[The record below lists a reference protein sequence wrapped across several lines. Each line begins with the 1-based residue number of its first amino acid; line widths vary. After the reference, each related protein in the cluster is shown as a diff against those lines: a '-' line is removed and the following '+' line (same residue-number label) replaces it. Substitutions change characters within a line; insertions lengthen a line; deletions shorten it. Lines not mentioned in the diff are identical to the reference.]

1 MNLDVKNFPPQKL
14 PMSQK
19 DENWKK
25 ASLDAVIAR
34 KSRWLENN
42 KSREE
47 RIKIEQDLFEGIFDE
62 RDLKYVTDP
71 YKVGDSFPASL
82 QNMNIIRPKLNL
94 LIGEESKRPYSY
106 TVIQSNDD
114 AISEVEVEIKET
126 IADYFATIYGQNPE
140 QAELTDDQ
148 LQELEN
154 QIDKIKSRYRNPAE
168 NTAQHTLNYLKYN
181 LNLSDQFLKGW
192 GDYLKHSEEIY
203 YCGIVNGEPYFERVD
218 PRYVNYDTDPE
229 VEFIQEGDWLS
240 RRIPMT
246 ASAIYDRFYDI
257 MDESDLDE
265 VLKLVEGGVST
276 SGYSTGSTVHTKS
289 IMWKDQVPTGTYL
302 SEEHGYGLINVW
314 HGVWR
319 SYKKVGFLTYVDEDG
334 EVQEDI
340 VDETYKPDED
350 EDITWEW
357 AIEIWE
363 GYRIGSDIYVGIQP
377 IQYQSVSIDQPNAKR
392 LPYVGIPHKSRSM
405 VDIMKPL
412 QYMYIILW
420 YRLEL
425 ALARDKGK
433 VVTMDVTQIPK
444 SMGIDTNRWLHMLNA
459 LGVNL
464 VNPYEE
470 GWDIPGREGGKPAQF
485 NQFSSM
491 DLTMS
496 NVIAQYIELMNKI
509 EEMIGELSGVTRQRE
524 GTISSSELVGNVQ
537 RAVIQSSHITE
548 PLFWV
553 HNQVKKHALQALL
566 DVAKYAWAD
575 SDKKKLH
582 YFLEDSTRIFLDITD
597 SFLYSD
603 FDVFVMDPT
612 MEDRNLEI
620 LRNLLQPAMQNG
632 ATLTDAIN
640 ILTTNNLSE
649 IKRQMAEIDE
659 RRERMQQQVEQQQ
672 RQIEQSRVEAERE
685 ARNMEFEKDVLIA
698 REENQTAIEVELIKQ
713 EANLAKNSNI
723 IKDTLDTRKLQ
734 LQQEKQATEARIKSL
749 QLGETIRSNKADEE
763 LKRMQIK
770 KNSNSN
776 NKK

>member
-14 PMSQK
+14 SMSQK
-19 DENWKK
+19 DEKWKQ
-25 ASLDAVIAR
+25 ASLDAIIAR
-34 KSRWLENN
+34 KARWADDG
-42 KSREE
+42 KPRDE
-47 RIKIEQDLFEGIFDE
+47 RIRIEQDLFEGIFDE

-71 YKVGDSFPASL
+71 YKVGDTFPASL

-114 AISEVEVEIKET
+114 AISEVELEIKET
-126 IADYFATIYGQNPE
+126 IIDYYTRIYAQNPQQQE
-140 QAELTDDQ
+140 MTDDQ
-148 LQELEN
+148 INELEN
-154 QIDKIKSRYRNPAE
+154 QINKIKSKYRNPAE
-168 NTAQHTLNYLKYN
+168 NTAQHTLNYLKYK

-192 GDYLKHSEEIY
+192 KDYLINGEEIY
-203 YCGIVNGEPYFERVD
+203 FCGIVNGEPYFERVN
-218 PRYVNYDTDPE
+218 PRYCEYDTDPE
-229 VEFIQEGDWLS
+229 IEFIEDGDWFV

-246 ASAIYDRFYDI
+246 PSAIYDRFYDI
-257 MDESDLDE
+257 MDESDLDK
-265 VLKLVEGGVST
+265 VLQLAD
-276 SGYSTGSTVHTKS
+276 SGAPSYGSGSQVNTKS
-289 IMWKDQVPTGTYL
+289 IIWRDQLPVNSYL
-302 SEEHGYGLINVW
+302 GEEYGYNLINVW
-314 HGVWR
+314 HGTWR
-319 SYKKVGFLTYVDEDG
+319 SYKKIGFLIYIDEFG
-334 EVQEDI
+334 ETQEEI

-350 EDITWEW
+350 EEISWEW

-363 GYRIGSDIYVGIQP
+363 GYRIGSDIYIGIQP
-377 IQYQSVSIDQPNAKR
+377 VQYQSISIDDPNATK
-392 LPYVGIPHKSRSM
+392 LPYVGLPHKERSL
-405 VDIMKPL
+405 VNIMKPL

-425 ALARDKGK
+425 TLARDKGK
-433 VVTMDVTQIPK
+433 VINMDVTQIPK
-444 SMGIDTNRWLHMLNA
+444 SMGVDVDRWLHMLNA

-464 VNPYEE
+464 INPYEE
-470 GWDIPGREGGKPAQF
+470 GWDIVGREGGKPSQF
-485 NQFSSM
+485 NQFSSV

-537 RAVIQSSHITE
+537 RAVVQSSHITE
-548 PLFWV
+548 PLFWA
-553 HNQVKKHALQALL
+553 HNQTKKHALQLL
-566 DVAKYAWAD
+566 LNVAKYAWAD

-582 YFLEDSTRIFLDITD
+582 YFLEDSTRIFMDITD

-603 FDVFVMDPT
+603 YDVFVMDPT
-612 MEDRNLEI
+612 MEDRNLEV

-659 RRERMQQQVEQQQ
+659 RRERMQQQTEEQQMQ
-672 RQIEQSRVEAERE
+672 LQQAQIQAEQE
-685 ARNMEFEKDVLIA
+685 ARNAEIEKDVLIA
-698 REENQTAIEVELIKQ
+698 REKNQTDIEIELLKQ
-713 EANLAKNSNI
+713 EAALADNSTTIKQNI
-723 IKDTLDTRKLQ
+723 DMRKVQ
-734 LQQEKQATEARIKSL
+734 LQEDKQLTDARLKSL
-749 QLGETIRSNKADEE
+749 QLNETIRSNMADEQ

-770 KNSNSN
+770 KNTNTS